1 MNFDR
6 FSVNNPHF
14 SMVVSII
21 ENNTPFTVWG
31 TGSPRRQFI
40 YSRDLAR
47 LMIWVLRNYNEI
59 DPIIL
64 SGKWSILFSSL
75 LLPSCQVSGLILVSS
90 LSLTII
96 DYHMTFSISGLVS
109 SRDFHIRL
117 RVFFFCKS
125 ASA

>member
-1 MNFDR
+1 MCISLNTSYQYMNFDR
-6 FSVNNPHF
+6 LSVNNPHF
-14 SMVVSII
+14 SMLVSII

-64 SGKWSILFSSL
+64 SGK
-75 LLPSCQVSGLILVSS
+75 
-90 LSLTII
+90 
-96 DYHMTFSISGLVS
+96 
-109 SRDFHIRL
+109 
-117 RVFFFCKS
+117 
-125 ASA
+125 

>member
-1 MNFDR
+1 MCISLNTSYQYMNFDR

-75 LLPSCQVSGLILVSS
+75 SLPSCQVSGLILVSS
-90 LSLTII
+90 LSLHYCVIFF
-96 DYHMTFSISGLVS
+96 YFVS
-109 SRDFHIRL
+109 LSHIL
-117 RVFFFCKS
+117 Q
-125 ASA
+125 